1 MQNTKFMEVFDGKEA
16 AQDYMSKHTL
26 AFSTPELTLMRFAFW
41 LGDSVP
47 DPKNE
52 GGEGIP
58 RMMTY
63 LTEQDFQPVLIDDDK
78 YEPSGAVK
86 SSAFVGNAY
95 SEKQTDGKFCS
106 NAVQLFQQQQSFVL
120 NAVQLNNKKI
130 IFAY

>member
-1 MQNTKFMEVFDGKEA
+1 MEVFDGKKA

-52 GGEGIP
+52 GKGIP

-63 LTEQDFQPVLIDDDK
+63 LTEQDFQPVLIDDDR
-78 YEPSGAVK
+78 YEPSGAVR
-86 SSAFVGNAY
+86 SSATVGNAY
-95 SEKQTDGKFCS
+95 NEQRGDGNFCSECGTSLSSTAKFCPECGTT
-106 NAVQLFQQQQSFVL
+106 QD
-120 NAVQLNNKKI
+120 
-130 IFAY
+130 

>member
-1 MQNTKFMEVFDGKEA
+1 MKNNYFMEVFDGKEA

-47 DPKNE
+47 DPKGE
-52 GGEGIP
+52 KSEGIP

-86 SSAFVGNAY
+86 TSAFVGNAY
-95 SEKQTDGKFCS
+95 SEESTGGGFCSECGSSLSTTAKFCPECGTT
-106 NAVQLFQQQQSFVL
+106 Q
-120 NAVQLNNKKI
+120 
-130 IFAY
+130 

>member
-106 NAVQLFQQQQSFVL
+106 ECGTTLSATVKFCPECGTTQ
-120 NAVQLNNKKI
+120 
-130 IFAY
+130 

>member
-1 MQNTKFMEVFDGKEA
+1 MEVFDGKKA

-52 GGEGIP
+52 GEGIP

-78 YEPSGAVK
+78 YEPSGAVR
-86 SSAFVGNAY
+86 SSATVGNAY
-95 SEKQTDGKFCS
+95 NEQRTDGNFCS
-106 NAVQLFQQQQSFVL
+106 ECGTSLSSTARFCPECGTTQD
-120 NAVQLNNKKI
+120 
-130 IFAY
+130 

>member
-1 MQNTKFMEVFDGKEA
+1 MEVFDGKKA
-16 AQDYMSKHTL
+16 AEDYMSKHTL

-58 RMMTY
+58 RMMTF

-86 SSAFVGNAY
+86 TSAFVGNAY
-95 SEKQTDGKFCS
+95 SEKIPDGKFCS
-106 NAVQLFQQQQSFVL
+106 ECGSSLSATAKFCPECGTTQ
-120 NAVQLNNKKI
+120 
-130 IFAY
+130 